1 MGLTEVNFKHGGGQK
16 FFARSPRE
24 LTPTSHFQ
32 NDGATSTSADPVSN
46 AFEVKE
52 VLYRLAANGGKKI
65 CMLNQAAQK
74 FIFTLEKN
82 YHGVGG
88 ARAPCA
94 PLFMDPPLH
103 LGAFIAYEYIWNFN
117 LYVLPAVILCF
128 NIEPMAMMRISL

>member
-82 YHGVGG
+82 YHGLAV
-88 ARAPCA
+88 
-94 PLFMDPPLH
+94 H
-103 LGAFIAYEYIWNFN
+103 
-117 LYVLPAVILCF
+117 VLPV
-128 NIEPMAMMRISL
+128 PPSLWIRPCI